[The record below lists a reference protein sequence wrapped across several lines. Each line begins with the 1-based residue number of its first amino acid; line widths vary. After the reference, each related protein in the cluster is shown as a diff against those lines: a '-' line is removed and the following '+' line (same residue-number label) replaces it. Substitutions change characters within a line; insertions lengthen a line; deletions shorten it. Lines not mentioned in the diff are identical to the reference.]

1 MNKILLT
8 ILIGVFPIVIW
19 GKQLN
24 DKQYIYQRIDVR
36 EGLSYQ
42 VNCMTVSHR
51 TGYAWMG
58 TKNGIGRFDGYELK
72 KYLNCNI
79 DQLVEDHNNNIWALS
94 SD

>member
-42 VNCMTVSHR
+42 VNCMTVSHPYR
-51 TGYAWMG
+51 LCL
-58 TKNGIGRFDGYELK
+58 DGYQKRYRTLRW
-72 KYLNCNI
+72 I
-79 DQLVEDHNNNIWALS
+79 
-94 SD
+94 

>member
-36 EGLSYQ
+36 EGLLTRSI
-42 VNCMTVSHR
+42 
-51 TGYAWMG
+51 A
-58 TKNGIGRFDGYELK
+58 
-72 KYLNCNI
+72 
-79 DQLVEDHNNNIWALS
+79 
-94 SD
+94 